1 MSTLPAFRKQ
11 LTAAVA
17 KRGISVDTWSSAG
30 RSSRNIIEL
39 STTPKVT
46 VLYVKEFNTAGHAGF
61 WGLTRN
67 QVNRMEKANVR
78 WFAVL
83 LLRSSAAGYV
93 LTAAEVRRSIS
104 DGSFELSGDGDYK
117 VNEQTDLRPVQAFQ
131 SVAELLN
138 RVA

>member
-1 MSTLPAFRKQ
+1 MSTLPAFRKH
-11 LTAAVA
+11 LTEAA
-17 KRGISVDTWSSAG
+17 KGRGIAVDTWSSGG
-30 RSSRNIIEL
+30 RSSRNLIEL
-39 STTPKVT
+39 STAPKVT

-67 QVNRMEKANVR
+67 QVDRLEKANIR

-93 LTAAEVRRSIS
+93 LTAAEVRRSIA
-104 DGSFELSGDGDYK
+104 DNSFELSGDGDYK
-117 VNEQTDLRPVQAFQ
+117 VNEQTDLRPAQAFQ
-131 SVAELLN
+131 SVTQLLG